1 MKLVLS
7 PVRVSLYCLICSFF
21 LIAACKKEAKPGKK
35 QPVLTI
41 NEPVLNVNKA
51 YFSYYPLTVKRD
63 NTPVDSSEIKWTSSD
78 PRIASVNGEGFVQ
91 PLAAGET
98 DIMATLKNGT
108 GSAVC
113 KFTVNDTSA
122 YKFRIILND

>member
-7 PVRVSLYCLICSFF
+7 PVRLSLYCFICSFF
-21 LIAACKKEAKPGKK
+21 LFTACKKEAKPEQK

-41 NEPVLNVNKA
+41 NEPVLNVYK
-51 YFSYYPLTVKRD
+51 SYYASYPLTVKLG
-63 NTPVDSSEIKWTSSD
+63 NTPVDSSDIKWTSSD

-91 PLAAGET
+91 ALAAGET
-98 DIMATLKNGT
+98 DIMATLKNGK
-108 GSAVC
+108 GSVVC

-122 YKFRIILND
+122 YKFRIILKD